1 MHARRKHSPH
11 GFPNR
16 YHSLLSVLHPLACQ
30 PASKWDFELGGK
42 DYLAVPPPHAYIRGI
57 MPHYARIICIKENL
71 KYLYL
76 APVLCSTVVHN
87 MR

>member
-1 MHARRKHSPH
+1 MQEENTPLTVFQIAITHSYQCFIPW
-11 GFPNR
+11 
-16 YHSLLSVLHPLACQ
+16 
-30 PASKWDFELGGK
+30 PASKWDFELVGK